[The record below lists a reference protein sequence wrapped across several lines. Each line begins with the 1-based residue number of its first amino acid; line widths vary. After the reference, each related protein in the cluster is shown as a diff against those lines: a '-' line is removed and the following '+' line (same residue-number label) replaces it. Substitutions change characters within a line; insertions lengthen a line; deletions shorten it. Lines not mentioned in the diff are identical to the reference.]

1 MPVASSQFL
10 QVFEHISDAFVALDH
25 DGRVL
30 YLNRRAEHV
39 LQQTRDELLGE
50 VVWDLH
56 PNGRSTRFYAECQRL
71 LADQTPAVF
80 EACSYFLQRWLVV
93 RAYYVP
99 QGVAVVFDNVTQHHE
114 TQDALQHHLAVQ
126 QHIEQSLHNNELR
139 YRALFDHTS
148 DGVLLLDL
156 QATVSAA
163 NTQIATILGVPHAD
177 LLGRH
182 LTDTVVPQEHTAVMD
197 KFRALVRGDTVP
209 VFECTCLVA
218 DGQTLPVEVN
228 ATMVRD
234 ADGTPLH
241 VQSVIRNVRARKQA
255 EQAEHKTRAWFQGI
269 TENLAEGLL
278 VTDEHDVVLYT
289 NGRMTDLTGY
299 TPDDLLSK
307 PAHTLLLPPDE
318 WPVMHA
324 NNQRRMR
331 GEAEQYELQIVRKDG
346 TRCWVNVNASP
357 LRNRTGEIIATLGAM
372 TDISEHKRAIQRSA
386 AFSALGQQLS
396 SATTAVE
403 AAQIIATAADAVLGW
418 DAYSLLLYNAEDDT
432 LRCVLD
438 IDVIDGVRQELPQDS
453 ILSAPGPFTRR
464 TLDEGPLLLLPEQ
477 ASLSISS
484 VSFGDQSRASASL
497 MFVPIK
503 RDEHNIG
510 VLSIQSYTPNA
521 YTPDDLRTL
530 QALADHGSGALERV
544 RAEAEHKR
552 VARQSAAFSALG
564 QQLGSATTPDAA
576 ARIIVTVAD
585 TLIGWDACSLALYDA
600 EDDRVHSVLNMDIVD
615 GVRQEVPPVRT
626 GGAPGSSSRRAL
638 DEGPQLLLPEQASL
652 EIGLVPFGDQ
662 SRASASL
669 MFVPIKRDEHNI
681 GVLSI
686 QSYTPNAYTPDDLRT
701 LQALADHCSG
711 ALERIRAET
720 ALRSAE
726 ARYRDMVENASD
738 MIFVHDP
745 HGTILSINATVEHL
759 TGYKRDELLGKNA
772 AHFVTPASLPLVQTI
787 FNHSIAQLRHVKPFE
802 IELLCKDG
810 ASLPVEVSARV
821 VGEGDTVLAVEGI
834 ARDLRERKRAEATI
848 RHMAFYDAL
857 TGLPNRVLFDEYLRN
872 ALALAKRHTR
882 KLAVLFVDLDRFK
895 LINDAL
901 GHHTGDL
908 LLQAVPQR
916 LLPCVRE
923 GDVVARMGGDEF
935 TILLPDIAHDD
946 DAADVAQRLLASLA
960 APFAI
965 GGNELF
971 VSASIGVSVYPAD
984 GDDAE
989 TLLKHADTAMYRAKD
1004 SGRNGHQFYMPAMN
1018 LVTHKQHQL
1027 EQRLRRALERD
1038 EFRLV
1043 YQPRIELATGTL
1055 VGAEALLRWQHPEL
1069 GLIGPADFI
1078 QVAEET
1084 GLIVPIGMWVLRAA
1098 CLQAKAWHDRGTPL
1112 QIAVN
1117 LSARQFQQAD
1127 LVAQVAEVLGQT
1139 SLPHQALELEITESM
1154 AMHNAERTVVMLHAL
1169 KDLGV
1174 HLSVDD
1180 FGTGY
1185 SSLSYLKQ
1193 FSIDTLK
1200 IDRAFVRD
1208 LPHDPA
1214 LVEAILALAH
1224 SLGMSVTAEG
1234 VETED
1239 QLAFLRQHKCDEVQG
1254 FLISKPIP
1262 ADGFEAQFLDPPPW
1276 QAAAGNKGSV
1286 TRDA

>member
-1 MPVASSQFL
+1 
-10 QVFEHISDAFVALDH
+10 
-25 DGRVL
+25 
-30 YLNRRAEHV
+30 
-39 LQQTRDELLGE
+39 LLGQ
-50 VVWDLH
+50 VIWDLH
-56 PNGRSTRFYAECQRL
+56 PNGQNTQFYAEYQRL
-71 LADQTPAVF
+71 LADQTSATF
-80 EACSYFLQRWLVV
+80 KAYSDLLQRWLFV
-93 RAYYVP
+93 RAYYIP
-99 QGVAVVFDNVTQHHE
+99 HGLVVFLDEGTQRFEAQE
-114 TQDALQHHLAVQ
+114 TLQYPLGMQ
-126 QHIEQSLHNNELR
+126 QRIEQSLHEHELR
-139 YRALFDHTS
+139 YRALFNHTS
-148 DGVLLLDL
+148 DGVVLLDL
-156 QATVSAA
+156 EGRIIKMNQQAVAMCGYTPDVL
-163 NTQIATILGVPHAD
+163 LGQQWMRLVLQHDHKHNVQHFAD
-177 LLGRH
+177 LLAGQPPH
-182 LTDTVVPQEHTAVMD
+182 LYETIVVTKHGVEFPIEMNA
-197 KFRALVRGDTVP
+197 ALVCDAEGHALHIQG
-209 VFECTCLVA
+209 VFRDIRERQ
-218 DGQTLPVEVN
+218 QT
-228 ATMVRD
+228 
-234 ADGTPLH
+234 
-241 VQSVIRNVRARKQA
+241 
-255 EQAEHKTRAWFQGI
+255 EQAQHETTGWFQGI
-269 TENLAEGLL
+269 ADNLAEGLL
-278 VTDEHDVVLYT
+278 VTDEHDVVLYM

-299 TPDDLLSK
+299 TPDDLVGK

-324 NNQRRMR
+324 NNQRRMQ
-331 GEAEQYELQIVRKDG
+331 GEDEQYELQIVRKDG
-346 TRCWVNVNASP
+346 TRCWINVNASP
-357 LRNRTGEIIATLGAM
+357 LRNGGGEIIATLGAM
-372 TDISEHKRAIQRSA
+372 TDITAHKRVIQRSA

-396 SATTAVE
+396 SATTAME
-403 AAQIIATAADAVLGW
+403 AARIIAEAADDLIGW
-418 DAYSLLLYNAEDDT
+418 DAYSLLLYNAQDDT

-438 IDVIDGVRQELPQDS
+438 VDVINGVRQELPQES
-453 ILSAPGPFTRR
+453 VTIVPGPFTRR

-477 ASLSISS
+477 GSLAISS
-484 VSFGDQSRASASL
+484 VSFGDANRPSASL

-503 RDEHNIG
+503 RNGHNIG

-521 YTPDDLRTL
+521 YTLDDLHTL
-530 QALADHGSGALERV
+530 QSLADHGSGALERV

-600 EDDRVHSVLNMDIVD
+600 EDDRVHSVLNMDIID
-615 GVRQEVPPVRT
+615 GIRQEVSPVRT
-626 GGAPGSSSRRAL
+626 GGAPGSLSRRAL
-638 DEGPQLLLPEQASL
+638 DEGPQLLLLEQPSL

-662 SRASASL
+662 DRPSASL
-669 MFVPIKRDEHNI
+669 MFVPIKRNGHNI

-686 QSYTPNAYTPDDLRT
+686 QSYTPDAYTPDHLRT

-738 MIFVHDP
+738 MIFVHDI
-745 HGTILSINATVEHL
+745 HGKILSVNATVEHL
-759 TGYKRDELLGKNA
+759 TGYTRDELLGENA
-772 AHFVTPASLPLVQTI
+772 VRFVTPASLPLVQTT
-787 FNHSIAQLRHVKPFE
+787 FNRSISQLRHVKPFE

-810 ASLPVEVSARV
+810 SSLPVEVSARV
-821 VGEGDTVLAVEGI
+821 VCEGDTVLAVEGI

-857 TGLPNRVLFDEYLRN
+857 TNLPNRVLFDEYLRN
-872 ALALAKRHTR
+872 ALALAKRHNR

-916 LLPCVRE
+916 LMSCVRE
-923 GDVVARMGGDEF
+923 GDIVARMGGDEF
-935 TILLPDIAHDD
+935 TILLPDITHND

-960 APFAI
+960 APFVI

-971 VSASIGVSVYPAD
+971 VSASVGVSVYPAD

-1018 LVTHKQHQL
+1018 LATHKQHQL

-1043 YQPRIELATGTL
+1043 YQPRIELAKNTL

-1069 GLIGPADFI
+1069 GLIGPADFMT
-1078 QVAEET
+1078 VAEET

-1098 CLQAKAWHDRGTPL
+1098 CSQAKAWHDRGTPL
-1112 QIAVN
+1112 RIAVN

-1127 LVAQVAEVLGQT
+1127 LAVQVAEVLDQT
-1139 SLPHQALELEITESM
+1139 GLSPHALELEITESM
-1154 AMHNAERTVVMLHAL
+1154 AMHNAERTVVVLHAL

-1185 SSLSYLKQ
+1185 SSLSYLRQ
-1193 FSIDTLK
+1193 FSINTLK

-1214 LVEAILALAH
+1214 IAEAILALAH
-1224 SLGMSVTAEG
+1224 SLNVSVTAEG
-1234 VETED
+1234 VETEA

-1262 ADGFEAQFLDPPPW
+1262 AQHFEAQFLR
-1276 QAAAGNKGSV
+1276 KH
-1286 TRDA
+1286 DA